1 MLPRPSQINR
11 AILCLTI
18 PPRRP
23 IISRQPPAP
32 TPAGRLRAIAGQ
44 RQLTLTQP
52 SAQHIVPTAQ
62 SIDQLTRAALSELAA
77 AADSDALDQWR
88 VAYLGRR
95 GQLTAILRGLSQLDL
110 DQRRELGAQGNRAK
124 AELEQNLDR
133 RANEIRQAALAA
145 ADRERLD
152 VTLPGRP
159 VAAGGLHL
167 TTRVVREITDAFVAM
182 GFSIVEGP
190 EVEWDYYNFER
201 LNIPPGHPARDM
213 WNTLW
218 VDYTDA
224 AGRQPMLLR
233 THTSPMQARVMEN
246 TQPPVRVVVPGKC
259 YRYEATDATH
269 EWHFYQVEG
278 LAVDAGITFADLKG
292 TLYEFARR
300 LFGADRKVR
309 FRCDYFPFV
318 EPGVDMSID
327 CFSCAGNASSGN
339 GCRICRDSGW
349 IEIMGAG
356 MVHPQ
361 VLAGVGYDP
370 EKYTGFAFGLGPE
383 RIAMLKY
390 GIDDI
395 RHFYSNDLRF
405 LRQF

>member
-1 MLPRPSQINR
+1 MLVACVIGANFLIDCTSGIERWRSAQ
-11 AILCLTI
+11 LTE
-18 PPRRP
+18 
-23 IISRQPPAP
+23 SLAQPPTAESIEEI
-32 TPAGRLRAIAGQ
+32 TISASAELDRLENLEA
-44 RQLTLTQP
+44 
-52 SAQHIVPTAQ
+52 V
-62 SIDQLTRAALSELAA
+62 
-77 AADSDALDQWR
+77 DQWR
-88 VAYLGRR
+88 VSYLGRR
-95 GQLTAILRGLSQLDL
+95 GTLTTVLRGLSSLEVGE
-110 DQRRELGAQGNRAK
+110 RRTVGALANQAK
-124 AELEQNLDR
+124 NTLEERLEERVRQI
-133 RANEIRQAALAA
+133 NEAALTRSANQ
-145 ADRERLD
+145 DRLD

-159 VAAGGLHL
+159 ALEGRLHP
-167 TTRVVREITDAFVAM
+167 TTQIVREICSAFVAM
-182 GFSIVEGP
+182 GFGVVEGP
-190 EVEWDYYNFER
+190 EVEWDHYNFEM
-201 LNIPPGHPARDM
+201 LNIPKGHPARDM

-218 VDYTDA
+218 VDYEDP
-224 AGRQPMLLR
+224 AGEQAMLLR

-246 TQPPVRVVVPGKC
+246 REPPIRVVVPGKC

-278 LAVDAGITFADLKG
+278 LAVGEGITFADLKG

-300 LFGADRKVR
+300 MFGEERQIR

-327 CFSCAGNASSGN
+327 CFACEGDGN

-356 MVHPQ
+356 MIHPK
-361 VLAGVGYDP
+361 VLEGVGYDT
-370 EKYTGFAFGLGPE
+370 ERYTGFAFGMGPE

>member
-1 MLPRPSQINR
+1 MPESI
-11 AILCLTI
+11 T
-18 PPRRP
+18 
-23 IISRQPPAP
+23 
-32 TPAGRLRAIAGQ
+32 
-44 RQLTLTQP
+44 
-52 SAQHIVPTAQ
+52 Q
-62 SIDQLTRAALSELAA
+62 SIQELVDTALAELGAID
-77 AADSDALDQWR
+77 DSQTLDQWR
-88 VAYLGRR
+88 VSYLGRR
-95 GQLTAILRGLSQLDL
+95 GRLTSILRGLSQLDL
-110 DQRRELGAQGNRAK
+110 EERRTAGALGNEAKRNLEERLDQQAARISQAQLDRS
-124 AELEQNLDR
+124 AELD
-133 RANEIRQAALAA
+133 
-145 ADRERLD
+145 RLD

-159 VAAGGLHL
+159 LASGRLHP
-167 TTRVVREITDAFVAM
+167 TTQVIREITGAFASM
-182 GFSIVEGP
+182 GFSVVEGP
-190 EVEWDYYNFER
+190 EVEWDRYNFEM
-201 LNIPPGHPARDM
+201 LNIPQGHPARDM

-218 VDYTDA
+218 VDYQNE
-224 AGRQPMLLR
+224 AGQYPMLLR
-233 THTSPMQARVMEN
+233 THTSPMQARVMESRE
-246 TQPPVRVVVPGKC
+246 PPVRVVVPGKC

-269 EWHFYQVEG
+269 EWHFHQVEG
-278 LAVDAGITFADLKG
+278 LAVDEGITFADLKG

-300 LFGADRKVR
+300 LFGEERKVR

-327 CFSCAGNASSGN
+327 CFACSGEGT

-356 MVHPQ
+356 MVHPK
-361 VLAGVGYDP
+361 VLSGVGYDT

>member
-1 MLPRPSQINR
+1 M
-11 AILCLTI
+11 TE
-18 PPRRP
+18 
-23 IISRQPPAP
+23 
-32 TPAGRLRAIAGQ
+32 
-44 RQLTLTQP
+44 P
-52 SAQHIVPTAQ
+52 SAQPPTEQTITEITNTA
-62 SIDQLTRAALSELAA
+62 TVEL
-77 AADSDALDQWR
+77 DSLQDLEAIDQWR
-88 VAYLGRR
+88 VLYLGRR
-95 GQLTAILRGLSQLDL
+95 GTLTTLLRGLASLEV
-110 DQRRELGAQGNRAK
+110 DQRRTIG
-124 AELEQNLDR
+124 
-133 RANEIRQAALAA
+133 ALANQA
-145 ADRERLD
+145 KNTLEERLEVRVRQISEEALTRSASRDRLD

-159 VAAGGLHL
+159 ALEGRLHP
-167 TTRVVREITDAFVAM
+167 TTQIVREICDAFVAM
-182 GFSIVEGP
+182 GFGVVEGP
-190 EVEWDYYNFER
+190 EVEWDHYNFEM
-201 LNIPPGHPARDM
+201 LNIPKGHPARDM

-218 VDYTDA
+218 VDYEDPTGEKA
-224 AGRQPMLLR
+224 MLLR

-246 TQPPVRVVVPGKC
+246 REPPIRVVVPGKC

-278 LAVDAGITFADLKG
+278 LAVGEGITFADLKG

-300 LFGADRKVR
+300 MFGEERKIR

-327 CFSCAGNASSGN
+327 CFACQGEGD

-356 MVHPQ
+356 MIHPK
-361 VLAGVGYDP
+361 VLEGVGYDT
-370 EKYTGFAFGLGPE
+370 EKYTGFAFGMGPE

>member
-1 MLPRPSQINR
+1 M
-11 AILCLTI
+11 
-18 PPRRP
+18 
-23 IISRQPPAP
+23 
-32 TPAGRLRAIAGQ
+32 
-44 RQLTLTQP
+44 TQP
-52 SAQHIVPTAQ
+52 TSQSSAQSVQ
-62 SIDQLTRAALSELAA
+62 ELVDAA
-77 AADSDALDQWR
+77 AGELSGISDTESLEAWR

-95 GQLTAILRGLSQLDL
+95 GRLTLFLRSLAQLDL
-110 DQRRELGAQGNRAK
+110 EERRVAGALGNQAKVRLEELLDERSTSISEAQLTRSAS
-124 AELEQNLDR
+124 ED
-133 RANEIRQAALAA
+133 
-145 ADRERLD
+145 RLD

-159 VAAGGLHL
+159 LVTGRLHP
-167 TTRVVREITDAFVAM
+167 TTQIVREICSAFIAM
-182 GFSIVEGP
+182 GFSVVEGP
-190 EVEWDYYNFER
+190 EVETDHYNFEM
-201 LNIPPGHPARDM
+201 LNIPLGHPARDM

-218 VDYTDA
+218 VDQQNESGNY
-224 AGRQPMLLR
+224 PMLLR
-233 THTSPMQARVMEN
+233 THTSPMQARVMES

-278 LAVDAGITFADLKG
+278 LAVDEGITFADLKG
-292 TLYEFARR
+292 TLFEFARR
-300 LFGADRKVR
+300 LFGNDRKVR

-327 CFSCAGNASSGN
+327 CFACDGEGS

-356 MVHPQ
+356 MVHPR

-390 GIDDI
+390 GIEDI
-395 RHFYSNDLRF
+395 RLFYSNDLRF
-405 LRQF
+405 LSQF

>member
-1 MLPRPSQINR
+1 MAPATAQ
-11 AILCLTI
+11 AIEE
-18 PPRRP
+18 
-23 IISRQPPAP
+23 
-32 TPAGRLRAIAGQ
+32 
-44 RQLTLTQP
+44 LTQ
-52 SAQHIVPTAQ
+52 TA
-62 SIDQLTRAALSELAA
+62 IRELE
-77 AADSDALDQWR
+77 ALDSLEALERWR

-95 GQLTAILRGLSQLDL
+95 GRLTLVLRGLSHLDL
-110 DQRRELGAQGNRAK
+110 EP
-124 AELEQNLDR
+124 R
-133 RANEIRQAALAA
+133 RAAGALGNQAKRTLEDRLAQRFREVSEAGLARA
-145 ADRERLD
+145 ADKDRLD

-159 VAAGGLHL
+159 AVAGRLHP
-167 TTRVVREITDAFVAM
+167 TTQIVREICAAFVSM
-182 GFSIVEGP
+182 GFSVVEGP
-190 EVEWDYYNFER
+190 EVEWDRYNFEL
-201 LNIPPGHPARDM
+201 LNIPKGHPARDM

-218 VDYTDA
+218 IDYRDE
-224 AGRQPMLLR
+224 AGEQPMLLR
-233 THTSPMQARVMEN
+233 THTSPMQARVMESRK
-246 TQPPVRVVVPGKC
+246 PPIRVVVPGKC

-278 LAVDAGITFADLKG
+278 LAVDEGITFADLKG

-300 LFGADRKVR
+300 LFGSDRKVR

-327 CFSCAGNASSGN
+327 CFACGGKGH
-339 GCRICRDSGW
+339 GCHICRDSGW

-356 MVHPQ
+356 MVHPK

-395 RHFYSNDLRF
+395 RLFYSNDLRF

>member
-1 MLPRPSQINR
+1 M
-11 AILCLTI
+11 T
-18 PPRRP
+18 
-23 IISRQPPAP
+23 
-32 TPAGRLRAIAGQ
+32 
-44 RQLTLTQP
+44 QLTSQSIESLTQ
-52 SAQHIVPTAQ
+52 
-62 SIDQLTRAALSELAA
+62 AALDELATV
-77 AADSDALDQWR
+77 DNPESLEQWR

-95 GQLTAILRGLSQLDL
+95 GSLTTILRGLSQLDL
-110 DQRRELGAQGNRAK
+110 EQRRQLGALGNRAK
-124 AELEQNLDR
+124 NELEQRLDQR
-133 RANEIRQAALAA
+133 VEEINQAHLALAA
-145 ADRERLD
+145 SHDSLD

-159 VAAGGLHL
+159 IAAGRLHP
-167 TTRVVREITDAFVAM
+167 TTRIIREITRAFVSM
-182 GFSIVEGP
+182 GFSVVEGP
-190 EVEWDYYNFER
+190 EVEWDRYNFEM
-201 LNIPPGHPARDM
+201 LNIPQGHPARDM

-218 VDYTDA
+218 VDYRDE
-224 AGRQPMLLR
+224 AGQRPMLLR
-233 THTSPMQARVMEN
+233 THTSPMQARVMEQS
-246 TQPPVRVVVPGKC
+246 QPPIRVIIPGKC

-278 LAVDAGITFADLKG
+278 LAVDEGITFADLKG
-292 TLYEFARR
+292 TLYDFAKR
-300 LFGADRKVR
+300 LFGAERKVR

-327 CFSCAGNASSGN
+327 CFACQGSGE

-370 EKYTGFAFGLGPE
+370 AKYTGFAFGLGPE

-395 RHFYSNDLRF
+395 RHFYTNDLRF

>member
-1 MLPRPSQINR
+1 M
-11 AILCLTI
+11 
-18 PPRRP
+18 
-23 IISRQPPAP
+23 
-32 TPAGRLRAIAGQ
+32 
-44 RQLTLTQP
+44 TL
-52 SAQHIVPTAQ
+52 PTAQ
-62 SIDQLTRAALSELAA
+62 SIEALASAALAELNGI
-77 AADSDALDQWR
+77 ADQAGLEQWR

-95 GQLTAILRGLSQLDL
+95 GSLTTILRGLSQLTL
-110 DQRRELGAQGNRAK
+110 EQRREVGSLGNRAK
-124 AELEQNLDR
+124 SALEAGLER
-133 RANEIRQAALAA
+133 RAREISQVQLT
-145 ADRERLD
+145 DTEPID

-159 VAAGGLHL
+159 AAAGRLHP

-190 EVEWDYYNFER
+190 EVEWDYYNFEM
-201 LNIPPGHPARDM
+201 LNIPKGHPARDM

-218 VDYTDA
+218 VDYQNEQ
-224 AGRQPMLLR
+224 GQQPMLLR
-233 THTSPMQARVMEN
+233 THTSPMQARVLEN
-246 TQPPVRVVVPGKC
+246 SRPPVRVVVPGKC

-278 LAVDAGITFADLKG
+278 LAVDEGITFADLKG
-292 TLYEFARR
+292 SLYAFARR
-300 LFGADRKVR
+300 LFGAERQVR

-327 CFSCAGNASSGN
+327 CFACQGVGQEDDSV
-339 GCRICRDSGW
+339 CRICRDTGW

-356 MVHPQ
+356 MVHPR
-361 VLAGVGYDP
+361 VLAGVGYDT
-370 EKYTGFAFGLGPE
+370 ERYTGFAFGLGPE

-395 RHFYSNDLRF
+395 RHFYANDLRF